1 MFSATAKI
9 ALPLVLALATA
20 GFAQNPSTPTAAPAQ
35 TAPAAAP
42 APAAPAAPAATPKV
56 EDQDSFI
63 VVGVT
68 VRTNN
73 TKEATGQGDIPG
85 LWQSAIQNGTLETI
99 PNKTGDGMVVVYSD
113 YATDNTGDYNY
124 TLGYR
129 VTSADKVPDGMVA
142 RTIHAGKYSVV
153 ASEAGPPQEVIP
165 ALWQRIAQMTPQQL
179 GGARAYQTDFETYGS
194 IVDWGNVQMSA
205 HLGLK

>member
-1 MFSATAKI
+1 MFSANLKI
-9 ALPLVLALATA
+9 ALPVILALATT
-20 GFAQNPSTPTAAPAQ
+20 GFAQNPSTPPPTPAQ
-35 TAPAAAP
+35 TAPAATP
-42 APAAPAAPAATPKV
+42 APAAPAAPPTAPKI

-85 LWQSAIQNGTLETI
+85 LWQNAIQNGTLETI

-113 YATDNTGDYNY
+113 YASDNTGDYNY

-142 RTIHAGKYSVV
+142 RTIHAGKYSLV
-153 ASEAGPPQEVIP
+153 ASESGPPRKSFP
-165 ALWQRIAQMTPQQL
+165 PS
-179 GGARAYQTDFETYGS
+179 GS
-194 IVDWGNVQMSA
+194 ASPR
-205 HLGLK
+205 

>member
-1 MFSATAKI
+1 MFSATTKI
-9 ALPLVLALATA
+9 ALPVVLALATA
-20 GFAQNPSTPTAAPAQ
+20 GFAQNTSTPAPAPAQAAPAA
-35 TAPAAAP
+35 TP
-42 APAAPAAPAATPKV
+42 APAAPATPKV

-85 LWQSAIQNGTLETI
+85 LWQNAVQNGTLEQI
-99 PNKTGDGMVVVYSD
+99 PNKTGDGYVVVYSD
-113 YATDNTGDYNY
+113 YATDNTGDYTY

-129 VTSADKVPDGMVA
+129 VTSADKIPDGMVA
-142 RTIHAGKYSVV
+142 RTVRAGKYSVFV
-153 ASEAGPPQEVIP
+153 SETGPPQEVIP
-165 ALWQRIAQMTPQQL
+165 ALWQRITQLTPQQL
-179 GGARAYQTDFETYGS
+179 GGARAYQTDFETYGA
-194 IVDWGNVQMSA
+194 IVDWGNVQMFA

>member
-1 MFSATAKI
+1 MFSATTKI
-9 ALPLVLALATA
+9 ALPVVLALATA
-20 GFAQNPSTPTAAPAQ
+20 GFAQNTSTPAPAPAQAAPAA
-35 TAPAAAP
+35 TP
-42 APAAPAAPAATPKV
+42 APAAPATPKV

-85 LWQSAIQNGTLETI
+85 LWQSAIQNSTLETI

-142 RTIHAGKYSVV
+142 RTVRAGKYSVV
-153 ASEAGPPQEVIP
+153 ASETGPPQEVIP

-179 GGARAYQTDFETYGS
+179 GGARAYQTDFETYGA
-194 IVDWGNVQMSA
+194 IVDWGNMQTTA

>member
-9 ALPLVLALATA
+9 ALPVVLALATA
-20 GFAQNPSTPTAAPAQ
+20 GLAQNASTPAPAPAQ

-42 APAAPAAPAATPKV
+42 APAAPTAPAATPKV

-73 TKEATGQGDIPG
+73 TREATGQGDIPG

-142 RTIHAGKYSVV
+142 RTIHAGKYAAIV
-153 ASEAGPPQEVIP
+153 SETGPPQEVIP

-179 GGARAYQTDFETYGS
+179 GGARAYQTDFETYGA
-194 IVDWGNVQMSA
+194 IVDWGNVQMTA

>member
-1 MFSATAKI
+1 
-9 ALPLVLALATA
+9 
-20 GFAQNPSTPTAAPAQ
+20 AQ
-35 TAPAAAP
+35 TAPAATPAP
-42 APAAPAAPAATPKV
+42 TAPAAAPKI

-73 TKEATGQGDIPG
+73 TKEASGQGDIPG

-99 PNKTGDGMVVVYSD
+99 PNKTGDGMVVVYSG
-113 YATDNTGDYNY
+113 YASDHTGDYDY

-129 VTSADKVPDGMVA
+129 VTSADKIPDGMVA
-142 RTIHAGKYSVV
+142 RTIHAGKYAVV
-153 ASEAGPPQEVIP
+153 ASETGPPQEVIP
-165 ALWQRIAQMTPQQL
+165 GLWMRINQMTPEQL

-194 IVDWGNVQMSA
+194 IVDWGSVQMTA

>member
-1 MFSATAKI
+1 MFSANLKI
-9 ALPLVLALATA
+9 ALPVILALATT
-20 GFAQNPSTPTAAPAQ
+20 GFAQNPSTPPPTPAQ
-35 TAPAAAP
+35 TAPAATP
-42 APAAPAAPAATPKV
+42 APAAPAAPATAPKI

-85 LWQSAIQNGTLETI
+85 LWQNAIQNGTLETI

-113 YATDNTGDYNY
+113 YASDNTGDYNY

-129 VTSADKVPDGMVA
+129 VTSADKIPDGMVA

-153 ASEAGPPQEVIP
+153 ASESGPPQEVIP

-194 IVDWGNVQMSA
+194 IVDWGNVQMTA